1 VKREIYR
8 PQRDFYWVPAG
19 LAVAIFALYHVLA
32 LLIAMLRALRREQA
46 PERASLAEVRRGN

>member
-32 LLIAMLRALRREQA
+32 LLIAVLRGPRREPA
-46 PERASLAEVRRGN
+46 PERVAIAEARRGN